1 MIPCIGMKLIT
12 WPSDVE
18 RRHTW
23 SCTNCTVTVVAL
35 ILCRFPSFPNASDTR
50 AVLFNSS
57 ESMLITSQHM
67 LHCSLRYEIY
77 VQECVKV
84 AYLTR
89 TLLMEEHNVAYVI
102 AEIVPE

>member
-1 MIPCIGMKLIT
+1 MELHQLHCYCCCSYSVL
-12 WPSDVE
+12 
-18 RRHTW
+18 
-23 SCTNCTVTVVAL
+23 L
-35 ILCRFPSFPNASDTR
+35 PSFLNASDTR

-77 VQECVKV
+77 VQECVQV

-102 AEIVPE
+102 EDIVPE